1 MINKDYFAYQNVTWA
16 GQDKLRGWLTTQL
29 FWWLRVVMSGYV
41 GYKGQGGYG

>member
-16 GQDKLRGWLTTQL
+16 GRAKLRGWLTTQL

-41 GYKGQGGYG
+41 GCKGQVGYG